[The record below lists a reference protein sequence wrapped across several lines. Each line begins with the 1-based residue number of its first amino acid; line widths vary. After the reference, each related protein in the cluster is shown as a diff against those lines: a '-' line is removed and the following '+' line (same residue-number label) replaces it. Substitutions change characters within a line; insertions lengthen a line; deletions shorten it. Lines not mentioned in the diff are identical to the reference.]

1 MKKTKGRAATV
12 SVPIA
17 TSELDSCIEQI
28 VRGAAA
34 LTHLRPHFE
43 LSAGGDGTGKLY
55 ATAVVKFGDTEIRA
69 DDQPTATEA
78 ARALSELVLD
88 RCRQRYHQLSQ
99 IRGVAENRA
108 AE

>member
-17 TSELDSCIEQI
+17 TSELDSYIEQI
-28 VRGAAA
+28 VQGAAA

-43 LSAGGDGTGKLY
+43 LSAGNGTGKLY

-88 RCRQRYHQLSQ
+88 RCRQRYQQLQ
-99 IRGVAENRA
+99 AVVEPRA